1 MRKQLYREHRKM
13 FFRVIT
19 ALLILSIGIF
29 AVFFYFMCN
38 AERSQLLNN
47 AENNFTSLEI
57 RFSDNDLIDNETAD
71 FLINSNRP
79 KNSEIIITDND
90 GAMLAKSEN
99 KLAISFYDKNYEKI
113 LSFIDFKKFRSSVT
127 DEQYKNITAL
137 LKSRTDVV
145 NGYLLLLTEFYI
157 SQDGKDILPKKV
169 EIIPAALKDKEYR
182 SENTGNEFIL
192 TRIYQRTMS
201 LGNRATNA
209 TA

>member
-90 GAMLAKSEN
+90 GAMLAKSE
-99 KLAISFYDKNYEKI
+99 KQISD
-113 LSFIDFKKFRSSVT
+113 
-127 DEQYKNITAL
+127 QL
-137 LKSRTDVV
+137 LR
-145 NGYLLLLTEFYI
+145 
-157 SQDGKDILPKKV
+157 
-169 EIIPAALKDKEYR
+169 
-182 SENTGNEFIL
+182 
-192 TRIYQRTMS
+192 
-201 LGNRATNA
+201 
-209 TA
+209 